1 MNFGDRLKI
10 VRMSRELSVD
20 ELATLANLTAKKIRQ
35 IERRGDRPSLPTVK
49 RISAALNVKPALLLG
64 VTK

>member
-35 IERRGDRPSLPTVK
+35 IERRGDRPSLPTV
-49 RISAALNVKPALLLG
+49 
-64 VTK
+64 